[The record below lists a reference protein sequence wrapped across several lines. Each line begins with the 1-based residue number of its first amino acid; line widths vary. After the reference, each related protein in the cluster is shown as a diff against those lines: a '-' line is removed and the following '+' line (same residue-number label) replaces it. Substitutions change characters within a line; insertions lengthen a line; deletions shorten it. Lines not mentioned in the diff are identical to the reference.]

1 MDRLI
6 IAHTPLPAH
15 QLLFRS
21 LSGEEKL
28 AGLFEFDV
36 ELLSPDNRLDLKA
49 LLGQKITLELRGNPL
64 APRYL
69 NGNITR
75 MTLSGREAGGNRYY
89 IYRAVLRPTLWY
101 LTQNRDFR
109 IYQEK
114 TVPDILTQVLGQYQV
129 KIDNRLSYDYRIWG
143 YCVQYQE
150 SDFDFISRLMEHEGI
165 YYYFTHQQ
173 DGHTLVLADAP
184 SAHQELAGY
193 ASIPYQLA
201 EGGLV
206 ENKDSINSWSVSDA
220 ITPSLYSLDDYD
232 FRKPRARLLEA
243 RQNPA
248 SFAQDKAEVFDWPGR
263 YTDHAHGQFYVKVR
277 QQEFE
282 AQHEQMSG
290 EGSSQGIAPGYRFQ
304 LTQAPRTEDNQA
316 YLVVSAHYFM
326 QENSYASNDND
337 AGEQRT
343 EFQVVPA
350 GINWRPARTTPW
362 PKTHGPQTAEV
373 VGPEGESIWTDKYGR
388 VKLKFRWDRHGNGNE
403 TSSCWVRVSS
413 AWAGW
418 KYGGIQVPRVGEE
431 VVVDFINGDPDRPI
445 ITGRV
450 YNEDSMPPW
459 DLPGDATKMGFMS
472 RSKGGG
478 TDNASFLFLE
488 DAPGNES
495 FDMHAERNMNMTV
508 ENDKN
513 VNIDGN
519 RFTRIGKTQDHQVIG
534 NATFL
539 FGSMRNTTVTGPETA
554 TFNSGQQ
561 VGIKAGRQFT
571 IHDGGDN
578 VNITGDQTILLKG
591 NRHHTIENKQTQLIK
606 QGQDTTIE
614 QYGQSTKIETG
625 DKKLEITSG
634 NQSTK
639 LAAGDKSLDIT
650 GNLTSTVSGEE
661 TRSQNKLT
669 VTTATDYVQKASKI
683 KIATVDGEGPSGSD
697 IYIHGNK
704 VTVKSDS
711 EHIIIR
717 PKNMTWTK
725 WLDVGIKT
733 GAAFSI
739 TGGLT
744 VDVKTAAIVKFE
756 PQFILYKKGP
766 EADFNDLKMTYCS
779 IRLAIAILTSIS

>member
-343 EFQVVPA
+343 EFQVVPV

-418 KYGGIQVPRVGEE
+418 KYGGIQIPRVGEE

-744 VDVKTAAIVKFE
+744 VDVKTAAVVKFE

>member
-1 MDRLI
+1 M
-6 IAHTPLPAH
+6 
-15 QLLFRS
+15 
-21 LSGEEKL
+21 
-28 AGLFEFDV
+28 
-36 ELLSPDNRLDLKA
+36 
-49 LLGQKITLELRGNPL
+49 
-64 APRYL
+64 
-69 NGNITR
+69 
-75 MTLSGREAGGNRYY
+75 
-89 IYRAVLRPTLWY
+89 
-101 LTQNRDFR
+101 
-109 IYQEK
+109 
-114 TVPDILTQVLGQYQV
+114 LGQYQV

-184 SAHQELAGY
+184 AAHQELAGY

-290 EGSSQGIAPGYRFQ
+290 EGNSQGIAPGYRFQ
-304 LTQAPRTEDNQA
+304 LTQAPRMEDNRA

-337 AGEQRT
+337 VGEQRT

-350 GINWRPARTTPW
+350 DINWRPARTTPW

-388 VKLKFRWDRHGNGNE
+388 VKLKFRWDRHGSGNE

-418 KYGGIQVPRVGEE
+418 KYGGIQIPRVGEE

-478 TDNASFLFLE
+478 ADNASFLFLE

-513 VNIDGN
+513 VNIDGS
-519 RFTRIGKTQDHQVIG
+519 RTTIIGRQQDDTVTG
-534 NATFL
+534 DATFL
-539 FGSMRNTTVTGPETA
+539 YKAKRTTTVNGLETA
-554 TFNSGQQ
+554 NLNAHQTVN
-561 VGIKAGRQFT
+561 IKGGRDLT
-571 IHDGGDN
+571 IIDGGDKIDITGN
-578 VNITGDQTILLKG
+578 QSFKLDGAQTQNITQTQHVTVKG
-591 NRHHTIENKQTQLIK
+591 NQTLDITEGQQTSTIK
-606 QGQDTTIE
+606 QGQTVN
-614 QYGQSTKIETG
+614 
-625 DKKLEITSG
+625 ITSG
-634 NQSTK
+634 GQHTTISAGGQELTIKGGGQTATVTGNVTETYKNDQSTTITGTLTIK
-639 LAAGDKSLDIT
+639 AKTINITSSDGVSVQTPSWKDNCHGLKWVATGANFAFYGSNLALTGASLKHTMLDISHNPLSISKT
-650 GNLTSTVSGEE
+650 NFKLSNDPMTFTQLGALVTNGALRLST
-661 TRSQNKLT
+661 
-669 VTTATDYVQKASKI
+669 KA
-683 KIATVDGEGPSGSD
+683 
-697 IYIHGNK
+697 
-704 VTVKSDS
+704 
-711 EHIIIR
+711 
-717 PKNMTWTK
+717 
-725 WLDVGIKT
+725 
-733 GAAFSI
+733 
-739 TGGLT
+739 
-744 VDVKTAAIVKFE
+744 
-756 PQFILYKKGP
+756 
-766 EADFNDLKMTYCS
+766 
-779 IRLAIAILTSIS
+779 LAIFL

>member
-1 MDRLI
+1 
-6 IAHTPLPAH
+6 
-15 QLLFRS
+15 
-21 LSGEEKL
+21 
-28 AGLFEFDV
+28 
-36 ELLSPDNRLDLKA
+36 
-49 LLGQKITLELRGNPL
+49 
-64 APRYL
+64 
-69 NGNITR
+69 
-75 MTLSGREAGGNRYY
+75 RYY
-89 IYRAVLRPTLWY
+89 ISRAVLRPTLWY

-206 ENKDSINSWSVSDA
+206 ENKDSINSCSVSDA

-418 KYGGIQVPRVGEE
+418 KYGGIQIPRVGEE

-478 TDNASFLFLE
+478 TDNASVLFLE
-488 DAPGNES
+488 DAPGKES
-495 FDMHAERNMNMTV
+495 FEMHAERNMNMTV

-513 VNIDGN
+513 VNIDGS
-519 RFTRIGKTQDHQVIG
+519 RTTTIGRLQDDTVTG
-534 NATFL
+534 DATFL
-539 FGSMRNTTVTGPETA
+539 YKAKRTTTVNGLETA
-554 TFNSGQQ
+554 NLNAHQTVN
-561 VGIKAGRQFT
+561 IKGGRDLT
-571 IHDGGDN
+571 IIDGGD
-578 VNITGDQTILLKG
+578 
-591 NRHHTIENKQTQLIK
+591 
-606 QGQDTTIE
+606 
-614 QYGQSTKIETG
+614 KI
-625 DKKLEITSG
+625 
-634 NQSTK
+634 
-639 LAAGDKSLDIT
+639 DIT
-650 GNLTSTVSGEE
+650 GNRSFNLDGPQTKDSTQTQHVRWKGKQTPDITEGQQTSTI
-661 TRSQNKLT
+661 NKGQTVNITAGGQHTTITAGGQTTTVTAGGQTLT
-669 VTTATDYVQKASKI
+669 VEAGGQTTDITGNVKETYKNDQQTTI
-683 KIATVDGEGPSGSD
+683 SGSLTITAKTINITSED
-697 IYIHGNK
+697 GVSISAPTWKDNCHGYKWTAIGANLAL
-704 VTVKSDS
+704 TGLSVK
-711 EHIIIR
+711 HT
-717 PKNMTWTK
+717 MF
-725 WLDVGIKT
+725 DV
-733 GAAFSI
+733 SHNP
-739 TGGLT
+739 L
-744 VDVKTAAIVKFE
+744 
-756 PQFILYKKGP
+756 
-766 EADFNDLKMTYCS
+766 S
-779 IRLAIAILTSIS
+779 IRKTNFKLSNDPMTFTQLGALITNGSLRLSSKALAIFL

>member
-1 MDRLI
+1 MNRLI
-6 IAHTPLPAH
+6 IAHTPLATD
-15 QLLFRS
+15 QLLFKS

-28 AGLFEFDV
+28 SGLFEFDV
-36 ELLSPDNRLDLKA
+36 ELLSPGNRLDLKS
-49 LLGQKITLELRGNPL
+49 LLGQKITLELRANPM

-75 MTLSGREAGGNRYY
+75 MTLAGREVGGDRYY
-89 IYRAVLRPTLWY
+89 VYRAILRPTLWY

-114 TVPDILTQVLGQYQV
+114 TVPDIITQVLGQYRV
-129 KIDNRLSYDYRIWG
+129 KVDNRLSYDYRSWG

-150 SDFDFISRLMEHEGI
+150 SDFDFVSRLMEHEGI

-184 SAHQELAGY
+184 AAHQALPGY

-290 EGSSQGIAPGYRFQ
+290 EGNSQGMAPGYRFQ
-304 LTQAPRTEDNQA
+304 LFQAPRPEDDRE
-316 YLVVSAHYFM
+316 YLVVSARYLM
-326 QENSYASNDND
+326 QENSYSSNDND
-337 AGEQRT
+337 SAEQRT

-350 GINWRPARTTPW
+350 DVNWRPPRITPW

-388 VKLKFRWDRHGNGNE
+388 VKLKFRWDRHGSGNE

-418 KYGGIQVPRVGEE
+418 KYGGIQIPRVGEE

-478 TDNASFLFLE
+478 VDNASFLILE

-495 FDMHAERNMNMTV
+495 FDMHAERDMNMSV

-513 VNIDGN
+513 VNIDGS
-519 RFTRIGKTQDHQVIG
+519 RTTTIGRKQDD
-534 NATFL
+534 
-539 FGSMRNTTVTGPETA
+539 TVTGDASFLYKSNRTTTVNGLETA
-554 TFNSGQQ
+554 NLNKHQTVN
-561 VGIKAGRQFT
+561 IKGGRDLT
-571 IHDGGDN
+571 IFDGGDEIK
-578 VNITGDQTILLKG
+578 ITGKQTFTLDGEQTQDIKKTQHVTVKNDQTIDITAGKQINNINAGQRTTITQGGQELNILAGGQKATIKG
-591 NRHHTIENKQTQLIK
+591 PVEYNIDGSFKQTNTGAIDISSPQTVTIKSDTVVSIDSPYWITNAKSHKESYAINSFTLTGLTESVTGVGATINCLTSLTVSPVATTLNGIGHTRALISL
-606 QGQDTTIE
+606 
-614 QYGQSTKIETG
+614 STKN
-625 DKKLEITSG
+625 LEH
-634 NQSTK
+634 K
-639 LAAGDKSLDIT
+639 FSL
-650 GNLTSTVSGEE
+650 S
-661 TRSQNKLT
+661 
-669 VTTATDYVQKASKI
+669 
-683 KIATVDGEGPSGSD
+683 
-697 IYIHGNK
+697 
-704 VTVKSDS
+704 
-711 EHIIIR
+711 
-717 PKNMTWTK
+717 
-725 WLDVGIKT
+725 
-733 GAAFSI
+733 
-739 TGGLT
+739 
-744 VDVKTAAIVKFE
+744 KFE
-756 PQFILYKKGP
+756 QALQLGFLGALIT
-766 EADFNDLKMTYCS
+766 FF
-779 IRLAIAILTSIS
+779 

>member
-1 MDRLI
+1 M
-6 IAHTPLPAH
+6 
-15 QLLFRS
+15 
-21 LSGEEKL
+21 
-28 AGLFEFDV
+28 
-36 ELLSPDNRLDLKA
+36 
-49 LLGQKITLELRGNPL
+49 
-64 APRYL
+64 
-69 NGNITR
+69 
-75 MTLSGREAGGNRYY
+75 
-89 IYRAVLRPTLWY
+89 
-101 LTQNRDFR
+101 
-109 IYQEK
+109 
-114 TVPDILTQVLGQYQV
+114 LGQYQV

-184 SAHQELAGY
+184 AAHQELAGY

-290 EGSSQGIAPGYRFQ
+290 EGNSQGIAPGYRFQ
-304 LTQAPRTEDNQA
+304 LTQAPRMEDNRA
-316 YLVVSAHYFM
+316 YLVVSAQYFM

-337 AGEQRT
+337 VGEQRT

-350 GINWRPARTTPW
+350 DINWRPARTTPW

-388 VKLKFRWDRHGNGNE
+388 VKLKFRWDRHGSGNE

-418 KYGGIQVPRVGEE
+418 KYGGIQIPRVGEE

-478 TDNASFLFLE
+478 ADNASFLFLE
-488 DAPGNES
+488 DSPGNES

-513 VNIDGN
+513 VNIDGS
-519 RFTRIGKTQDHQVIG
+519 RTTTIGRQQDDTVTG
-534 NATFL
+534 DATFL
-539 FGSMRNTTVTGPETA
+539 YKAKRTTTVNGLDTA
-554 TFNSGQQ
+554 NLNAHQTVN
-561 VGIKAGRQFT
+561 IKGGRDLT
-571 IHDGGDN
+571 IIDGGDKIDITGN
-578 VNITGDQTILLKG
+578 QSFKLDGAQTQNITQTQHVTVKG
-591 NRHHTIENKQTQLIK
+591 NQTLDITEGQQTSTIK
-606 QGQDTTIE
+606 QGQTVNITAGGQHTTITAGGQVLTIE
-614 QYGQSTKIETG
+614 AGGQTATVTGDVTETYNNNQNTTITGTLTIKAKTIDITSADGVSVQTPNWKDNCHGWKWVATGANFAFYGSNLSLTATSLKHTMLDISHNPLSISKTNFKLSNDPMTFTQLGALVTNGALRLSTK
-625 DKKLEITSG
+625 
-634 NQSTK
+634 
-639 LAAGDKSLDIT
+639 A
-650 GNLTSTVSGEE
+650 
-661 TRSQNKLT
+661 
-669 VTTATDYVQKASKI
+669 
-683 KIATVDGEGPSGSD
+683 
-697 IYIHGNK
+697 
-704 VTVKSDS
+704 
-711 EHIIIR
+711 
-717 PKNMTWTK
+717 
-725 WLDVGIKT
+725 
-733 GAAFSI
+733 
-739 TGGLT
+739 
-744 VDVKTAAIVKFE
+744 
-756 PQFILYKKGP
+756 
-766 EADFNDLKMTYCS
+766 
-779 IRLAIAILTSIS
+779 LAIFL

>member
-1 MDRLI
+1 MPKPGNSMDRLI

-184 SAHQELAGY
+184 AAHQELAGY

-290 EGSSQGIAPGYRFQ
+290 EGNSQGIAPGYRFQ
-304 LTQAPRTEDNQA
+304 LTQAPRMEDNRA

-337 AGEQRT
+337 VGEQRT

-350 GINWRPARTTPW
+350 DINWRPARTTPW

-388 VKLKFRWDRHGNGNE
+388 VKLKFRWDRHGSGNE

-418 KYGGIQVPRVGEE
+418 KYGGIQIPRVGEE

-478 TDNASFLFLE
+478 ADNASFLFLE

-513 VNIDGN
+513 VNIDGS
-519 RFTRIGKTQDHQVIG
+519 RTTIIGRQQDDTVTG
-534 NATFL
+534 DATFL
-539 FGSMRNTTVTGPETA
+539 YKAKRTTTVNGLETA
-554 TFNSGQQ
+554 NLNAHQTVN
-561 VGIKAGRQFT
+561 IKGGRDLT
-571 IHDGGDN
+571 IIDGGDKIDITGN
-578 VNITGDQTILLKG
+578 QSFKLDGAQTQNITQTQHVTVKG
-591 NRHHTIENKQTQLIK
+591 NQTLDITEGQQTSTIK
-606 QGQDTTIE
+606 QGQTVN
-614 QYGQSTKIETG
+614 
-625 DKKLEITSG
+625 ITSG
-634 NQSTK
+634 GQHTTISAGGQELTIKGGGQTATVTGNVTETYKNDQSTTITGTLTIK
-639 LAAGDKSLDIT
+639 AKTINITSSDGVSVQTPSWKDNCHGLKWVATGANFAFYGSNLALTGASLKHTMLDISHNPLSISKT
-650 GNLTSTVSGEE
+650 NFKLSNDPMTFTQLGALVTNGALRLST
-661 TRSQNKLT
+661 
-669 VTTATDYVQKASKI
+669 KA
-683 KIATVDGEGPSGSD
+683 
-697 IYIHGNK
+697 
-704 VTVKSDS
+704 
-711 EHIIIR
+711 
-717 PKNMTWTK
+717 
-725 WLDVGIKT
+725 
-733 GAAFSI
+733 
-739 TGGLT
+739 
-744 VDVKTAAIVKFE
+744 
-756 PQFILYKKGP
+756 
-766 EADFNDLKMTYCS
+766 
-779 IRLAIAILTSIS
+779 LAIFL

>member
-21 LSGEEKL
+21 LSGEERL

-36 ELLSPDNRLDLKA
+36 ELLSPDNRLDLKS
-49 LLGQKITLELRGNPL
+49 LLGQKITLELRGNPM

-184 SAHQELAGY
+184 AAHQELAGY

-206 ENKDSINSWSVSDA
+206 ENKDNINSWSVSDA

-304 LTQAPRTEDNQA
+304 LIQAPRMEDNRA
-316 YLVVSAHYFM
+316 YLVVSARYFM

-337 AGEQRT
+337 VGEQHT

-350 GINWRPARTTPW
+350 DINWRPARTTPW

-388 VKLKFRWDRHGNGNE
+388 VKLKFRWDRHGSGNE

-418 KYGGIQVPRVGEE
+418 KYGGIQIPRVGEE

-478 TDNASFLFLE
+478 VDNASFLFLE
-488 DAPGNES
+488 DSPGNES

-513 VNIDGN
+513 VNIDGS

-561 VGIKAGRQFT
+561 VGIKAGRKFT

-639 LAAGDKSLDIT
+639 LAGGNKSLDIT

-744 VDVKTAAIVKFE
+744 VDVKTAAVVKFE

>member
-388 VKLKFRWDRHGNGNE
+388 VKLKFRWDRHGSGNE

-418 KYGGIQVPRVGEE
+418 KYGGIQIPRVGEE

-513 VNIDGN
+513 VNIDGS
-519 RFTRIGKTQDHQVIG
+519 RTTTIGRLQDDTVTG
-534 NATFL
+534 DATFL
-539 FGSMRNTTVTGPETA
+539 YKAKRTTTVNGLETA
-554 TFNSGQQ
+554 NLNAHQTVN
-561 VGIKAGRQFT
+561 IKGGRDLT
-571 IHDGGDN
+571 IIDGGD
-578 VNITGDQTILLKG
+578 
-591 NRHHTIENKQTQLIK
+591 
-606 QGQDTTIE
+606 
-614 QYGQSTKIETG
+614 KI
-625 DKKLEITSG
+625 
-634 NQSTK
+634 
-639 LAAGDKSLDIT
+639 DIT
-650 GNLTSTVSGEE
+650 GNQSF
-661 TRSQNKLT
+661 KL
-669 VTTATDYVQKASKI
+669 
-683 KIATVDGEGPSGSD
+683 DGAQTQD
-697 IYIHGNK
+697 ITQTQH
-704 VTVKSDS
+704 VTVKG
-711 EHIIIR
+711 
-717 PKNMTWTK
+717 NQT
-725 WLDVGIKT
+725 LDITEGQQTSTINKGQTVNITAGGQHTTIT
-733 GAAFSI
+733 AGGQTTTVTAGGQTLTVEAGGQTTDI
-739 TGGLT
+739 TGNVKETYKNDQQTTISGSLTITAKTINITSEDGVSISAPTWKDNCHGYKWTAIGANLALTGLSVKHT
-744 VDVKTAAIVKFE
+744 MFDVSHNPLSISKTNFK
-756 PQFILYKKGP
+756 LS
-766 EADFNDLKMTYCS
+766 NDPMTFTQLGALITNGS
-779 IRLAIAILTSIS
+779 LRLSSKALAIFL

>member
-1 MDRLI
+1 M
-6 IAHTPLPAH
+6 
-15 QLLFRS
+15 
-21 LSGEEKL
+21 
-28 AGLFEFDV
+28 
-36 ELLSPDNRLDLKA
+36 
-49 LLGQKITLELRGNPL
+49 
-64 APRYL
+64 
-69 NGNITR
+69 
-75 MTLSGREAGGNRYY
+75 
-89 IYRAVLRPTLWY
+89 
-101 LTQNRDFR
+101 
-109 IYQEK
+109 
-114 TVPDILTQVLGQYQV
+114 
-129 KIDNRLSYDYRIWG
+129 
-143 YCVQYQE
+143 QYQE

-304 LTQAPRTEDNQA
+304 LIQAPRMEDNRA

-337 AGEQRT
+337 VGEQRT

-350 GINWRPARTTPW
+350 DINWRPARITPW

-388 VKLKFRWDRHGNGNE
+388 VKLKFRWDRHGSGNE

-418 KYGGIQVPRVGEE
+418 KYGGIQIPRVGEE

-478 TDNASFLFLE
+478 ADNASFLFLE
-488 DAPGNES
+488 DSPGNES

-513 VNIDGN
+513 VNIDGS
-519 RFTRIGKTQDHQVIG
+519 RTTTIGRKQDDTVTG
-534 NATFL
+534 DATFL
-539 FGSMRNTTVTGPETA
+539 YKAKRTTTVDGLETA
-554 TFNSGQQ
+554 NLNAHQTVN
-561 VGIKAGRQFT
+561 IKGGRDLT
-571 IHDGGDN
+571 IIDGGDKIDITGN
-578 VNITGDQTILLKG
+578 QSFKLDGAQTQNITQTQHVTVKG
-591 NRHHTIENKQTQLIK
+591 NQTLDITEGQQTSTIK
-606 QGQDTTIE
+606 QGQTVN
-614 QYGQSTKIETG
+614 
-625 DKKLEITSG
+625 ITSG
-634 NQSTK
+634 GQHTTITAGGQELTVKGGGQTATVTGNVTETYKNDQSTTITGTLTIK
-639 LAAGDKSLDIT
+639 AKTINITSADGVSVQTPSWKDNCHGWKWVATGANFAFYGSNLALTGASLKHTMLDISH
-650 GNLTSTVSGEE
+650 N
-661 TRSQNKLT
+661 
-669 VTTATDYVQKASKI
+669 
-683 KIATVDGEGPSGSD
+683 P
-697 IYIHGNK
+697 
-704 VTVKSDS
+704 
-711 EHIIIR
+711 
-717 PKNMTWTK
+717 
-725 WLDVGIKT
+725 
-733 GAAFSI
+733 
-739 TGGLT
+739 
-744 VDVKTAAIVKFE
+744 
-756 PQFILYKKGP
+756 
-766 EADFNDLKMTYCS
+766 
-779 IRLAIAILTSIS
+779 LAISKTNFKLSNDPMTFTQLGALVTNGALRLSTKALAIFL